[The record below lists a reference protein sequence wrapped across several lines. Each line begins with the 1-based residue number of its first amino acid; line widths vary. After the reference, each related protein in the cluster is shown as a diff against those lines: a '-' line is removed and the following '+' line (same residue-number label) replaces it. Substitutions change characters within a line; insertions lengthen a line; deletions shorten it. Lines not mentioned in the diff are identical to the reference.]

1 LDVVKGSVI
10 YHSSVPAANGVCDI
24 QATLTENWLVYH
36 YFDAEF
42 SGTGQS
48 KGYRVISVEFYEGGG
63 PDDKTKRSVFCWWI
77 SGMRLTT
84 FLI

>member
-10 YHSSVPAANGVCDI
+10 YHVSVPAADSVCEI

-42 SGTGQS
+42 SGTGQG
-48 KGYRVISVEFYEGGG
+48 KGYGVISVEFYKCGG
-63 PDDKTKRSVFCWWI
+63 PDDRTKGRSFAA
-77 SGMRLTT
+77 G
-84 FLI
+84 FQE